1 MTDRKKKGV
10 GFLVSGGLSIAAG
23 IVFFVASAT
32 PDWLGIVIQGIGLI
46 AGLLGITV
54 VYPDTEE

>member
-32 PDWLGIVIQGIGLI
+32 PDWLGIVIQGIGLT
-46 AGLLGITV
+46 GLRV
-54 VYPDTEE
+54 R